1 MELTINGKFTREGQH
16 YKDKNF
22 NMIPIKK
29 KKTVGALP
37 QGSQLQSCVNFQ
49 KCYQNS
55 TVSTL

>member
-29 KKTVGALP
+29 KRLWGHYLKAA
-37 QGSQLQSCVNFQ
+37 SCRAV
-49 KCYQNS
+49 
-55 TVSTL
+55 